1 MHREIIVSAFA
12 KAKKEELKENGVLAS
27 TNRAAERIS
36 AYISDHSK
44 VPFGAKSLRML
55 HTKTKNAQEIV
66 EIKQPQVVCA
76 LCNYLGFDTY
86 EEYAL
91 SEGGSLHIPDSI
103 EKQKHSMAFMA
114 RHKWPLSIIFF
125 IVAGSGIYFMTN
137 KQRWMIWDET
147 HYIEVPF
154 DAEALQNGQLKL
166 LKKDRIKSF
175 IKVRLSCES
184 EFFNPDGSAKFWYGK
199 NRNKELEFFT
209 DLAKHPE
216 TGKALKPLT
225 TYMIDKYICLE

>member
-12 KAKKEELKENGVLAS
+12 KAKKEELKEHGIQAS

-66 EIKQPQVVCA
+66 EIKQPQVVGA

-86 EEYAL
+86 EAYAV
-91 SEGGSLHIPDSI
+91 SKGDGVDMPDSA
-103 EKQKHSMAFMA
+103 ENHKESMTFLA

-154 DAEALQNGQLKL
+154 DAETLQNGQLKL
-166 LKKDRIKSF
+166 LKKDRVKNF
-175 IKVRLSCES
+175 VKVRLSCDS
-184 EFFNPDGSAKFWYGK
+184 VFFNPDGSAKFWYGK

-216 TGKALKPLT
+216 TGKALKPLSA
-225 TYMIDKYICLE
+225 YMIDKYICLK